1 MSSEY
6 RPGGPLQSTPEHPL
20 NVIPGGFHCSD
31 LRLKNAQ
38 ANAGVQAVVDKQV
51 AQIVKWVAE
60 WPKQQMIW
68 AVYLC
73 IYKDMINDTF
83 MIPHTDQL

>member
-38 ANAGVQAVVDKQV
+38 ANAGVQAVVDAQV

-60 WPKQQMIW
+60 WPK
-68 AVYLC
+68 
-73 IYKDMINDTF
+73 K
-83 MIPHTDQL
+83 